1 MSNGV
6 SDPAQW
12 LIHAL
17 SRKSAAGLSVTPG
30 KVLGIAVVYA
40 CVNVISKCFATLPAR
55 LHQQGDDG
63 SKQVLRND
71 PLHRLISESPN
82 PEMTSVD
89 FRRVM
94 QAHLSLHNN
103 AYCEIVRNGAGT
115 PAQLWPIHPSNIAPD
130 RADDGRLVYRFKHQ
144 LDGRDPLPMS
154 EVIHLRGLTFD
165 GLYGFD
171 PVGGLRDVFRLAM
184 ALDINAAKF
193 FANDSK
199 PGTILSTDQGLSDRA
214 YNRLKESMEAS
225 RGVEKAHQYK
235 IFEEGLKILTA
246 RQANRESQMDES
258 RARQALEICRIY
270 NVPPHKVQILDNA
283 TFSNI
288 EEQQI
293 DWVADCILP
302 LAVTWEAALNR
313 ALLTERDRVTGKFYK
328 IDLRGLMRGKMQE
341 RADYYSKLITAGVM
355 SRNEARSLEDLD
367 PIEGLDQMLQ
377 PLNMQAAPDSPQE
390 SAQSESP
397 EDLGEDGDGAPENAR
412 EASRENAK
420 EAADAYGAAVRAGAV
435 TPQPADEVHFREI
448 AGLPEMS
455 SQAAEL
461 WTEQGGTR
469 APVTLARKDLPA
481 NEEETEQQ

>member
-1 MSNGV
+1 MKWRLPKLRRRKDVRAHDLG
-6 SDPAQW
+6 DPTEW
-12 LIHAL
+12 LITAL

-40 CVNVISKCFATLPAR
+40 CVNVISKCFATLPIR
-55 LHQQGDDG
+55 LHQEGEDG
-63 SKQVLRND
+63 SKEVLKRD
-71 PLHRLISESPN
+71 PLHQLLATTPN
-82 PEMTSVD
+82 PEMSSVD

-103 AYCEIVRNGAGT
+103 AYAEIVRNGAGR
-115 PAQLWPIHPSNIAPD
+115 PAQIYPIHPANIQPHRSAS
-130 RADDGRLVYRFKHQ
+130 GELIYEFKHQ
-144 LDGRDPLPMS
+144 LDGRPPVSAS
-154 EVIHLRGLTFD
+154 EIIHLRGLTFD
-165 GLYGFD
+165 GLYGYD
-171 PVGGLRDVFRLAM
+171 PVSGLKDVFGLAM
-184 ALDINAAKF
+184 ALDTNASKF

-214 YNRLKESMEAS
+214 YNRLKESMEES

-313 ALLTERDRVTGKFYK
+313 SLLTERDRITGRFFK

-355 SRNEARSLEDLD
+355 SRNEARVLEDLD
-367 PIEGLDQMLQ
+367 PIEGLDAMLE
-377 PLNMQAAPDSPQE
+377 PMNMQPA
-390 SAQSESP
+390 
-397 EDLGEDGDGAPENAR
+397 
-412 EASRENAK
+412 
-420 EAADAYGAAVRAGAV
+420 GAA
-435 TPQPADEVHFREI
+435 
-448 AGLPEMS
+448 
-455 SQAAEL
+455 
-461 WTEQGGTR
+461 
-469 APVTLARKDLPA
+469 
-481 NEEETEQQ
+481 EETEGQQ